1 MNTGYLIYQAER
13 PRSAA
18 EQRQTDIAH
27 AELARAVSRRW
38 HALTAPLRALGHG
51 GHRPGRPAGYRVT
64 EYRAAQYQAAEYEAA
79 QYQAAQYQ
87 AAEYQAAECVA
98 AECLSGRT
106 A

>member
-38 HALTAPLRALGHG
+38 HALTAPLRARQHG
-51 GHRPGRPAGYRVT
+51 GRRPG
-64 EYRAAQYQAAEYEAA
+64 YRATEYQAAE
-79 QYQAAQYQ
+79 YQ
-87 AAEYQAAECVA
+87 AAEYQAAEC
-98 AECLSGRT
+98 LSGRT

>member
-13 PRSAA
+13 PRGAA

-38 HALTAPLRALGHG
+38 HALTAPLRARRLARR
-51 GHRPGRPAGYRVT
+51 RPGLPARYPAT
-64 EYRAAQYQAAEYEAA
+64 DYST
-79 QYQAAQYQ
+79 
-87 AAEYQAAECVA
+87 AECLA
-98 AECLSGRT
+98 TECLSGRP